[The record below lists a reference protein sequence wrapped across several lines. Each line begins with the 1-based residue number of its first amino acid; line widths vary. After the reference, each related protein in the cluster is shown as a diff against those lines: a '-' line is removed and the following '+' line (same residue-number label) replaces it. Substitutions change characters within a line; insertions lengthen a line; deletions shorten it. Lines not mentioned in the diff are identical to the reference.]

1 MSQDNAEQYEC
12 ECLKCGHKFKSKT
25 HCTDTKC
32 PECGGETRRAERP
45 GAGKENRNDD
55 LDEIEMAK
63 WDRKYINSLPNGSFA
78 VIEPDYLSGK
88 TDNKNARHLP
98 YKDSKGKVDLP
109 HLRNALARMNQIKP
123 VTKSISTEALRAKAK
138 KVLEAATKKHLPS
151 RKNEKGQKM
160 SEEFD
165 LSMSTGKAG
174 KFEFLD
180 ERSDDTKRVM
190 RFELMDNKE
199 LYNGVRFTKEALQH
213 QLDVFNE
220 NKFLV
225 THGMDHSGK
234 VLDQLGKVF
243 EMEMEEEGEFTTIFI
258 TSEHYLKTEA
268 QKQATI
274 LFDQGLLDYISGG
287 WRASIAYNEDTK
299 EYEVYK
305 PVAREVSSTP
315 IPAKTNAKT
324 IENVCM
330 ALQYDSPKK
339 VNNDDKQDEIPKEE
353 FEMPGEDEKP
363 TETPD
368 EGGKVEQSAEFVAL
382 QKQAE
387 ANALKLAEMQK
398 SQDSSVRASLMK
410 EAAEL
415 GLSEEEFKD
424 MPNSTIQ
431 ASLEVANKVKMS
443 TLRNNVPGIPL
454 GGEDGAEFDDE
465 SPEMQKFLMDNIY
478 RVGQ

>member
-1 MSQDNAEQYEC
+1 MIEAEEIALKMS
-12 ECLKCGHKFKSKT
+12 
-25 HCTDTKC
+25 
-32 PECGGETRRAERP
+32 ET
-45 GAGKENRNDD
+45 
-55 LDEIEMAK
+55 
-63 WDRKYINSLPNGSFA
+63 
-78 VIEPDYLSGK
+78 
-88 TDNKNARHLP
+88 
-98 YKDSKGKVDLP
+98 
-109 HLRNALARMNQIKP
+109 
-123 VTKSISTEALRAKAK
+123 
-138 KVLEAATKKHLPS
+138 
-151 RKNEKGQKM
+151 GQKM
-160 SEEFD
+160 SERFN
-165 LSMSTGKAG
+165 MSISNEKLG

-180 ERSDDTKRVM
+180 DRSDENKRIM
-190 RFELMDNKE
+190 RFELMDNAEK
-199 LYNGVRFTKEALQH
+199 YNWVRFPFEALQH
-213 QLDVFNE
+213 FVDVFNKKE
-220 NKFLV
+220 FLV
-225 THGMDHSGK
+225 THGMDHSGN
-234 VLDQLGKVF
+234 VRDQLGKVI
-243 EMEMEEEGEFTTIFI
+243 EMELVKEGDIGTVFI
-258 TSEHYLKTEA
+258 VSEHYKETTA
-268 QKQATI
+268 QKEAET
-274 LFDQGLLDYISGG
+274 LFQQGLLDSISGG
-287 WRASIAYNEDTK
+287 WSAGIAWNEETE
-299 EYEVYK
+299 EYEIYK
-305 PVAREVSSTP
+305 PVLREVSSTP
-315 IPAKTNAKT
+315 VPAKKDATR

-330 ALQYDSPKK
+330 ALKNYSPKK